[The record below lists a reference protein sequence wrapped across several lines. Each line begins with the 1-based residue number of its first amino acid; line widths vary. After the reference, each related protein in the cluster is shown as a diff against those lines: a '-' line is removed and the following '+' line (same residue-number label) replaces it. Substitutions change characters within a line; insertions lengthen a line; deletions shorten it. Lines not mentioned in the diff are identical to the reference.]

1 MTPEQQSLS
10 DQIRASTD
18 AFLRAGGSI
27 TRLNYA
33 GVPVDDEYG
42 RPVHVPAWAEPQV
55 ETGKEWCERV
65 ITKPFTAEP
74 PPPPR
79 HFDVHLPKPTP
90 PVVTPKEKAAL
101 AEFLAD
107 VLTPAKAII
116 EDRVNTAILEVV
128 AKPRCLITELRALRA
143 DAQHTLAQLNRLV
156 ESV

>member
-42 RPVHVPAWAEPQV
+42 RPVHVPAWAEPQF
-55 ETGKEWCERV
+55 ETAKEWCERV

-79 HFDVHLPKPTP
+79 HLDVHLPKPTP

-107 VLTPAKAII
+107 MRPLK
-116 EDRVNTAILEVV
+116 TA
-128 AKPRCLITELRALRA
+128 CLITRLRALRA
-143 DAQHTLAQLNRLV
+143 DAQRTLAQLNRLV